1 MFTDDPARPLAVAAR
16 AAAAGYEGVFAPD
29 HLFPPGRPDRPSLEP
44 FSVLAAVA
52 ARHRALRVGTLVSRA
67 SIRPAGLLAK
77 QGAALDH
84 LSAGRAILGIGAGD
98 STSKAE
104 HEAFGL
110 PFRPAVER
118 VAVMEETVQA
128 LRALFAGETWH
139 GGDHVPPLLGPLLPP
154 GAPELWIGGRSE
166 PVLAAAARCA
176 DAWNGWAMDAEGFRT
191 AVTTV
196 RRLADGRDVAATWG
210 GILLVGEDH
219 SDLDRLRSER
229 ASRGL
234 SMDLWQGTPDE
245 LRTFAARL
253 REAGA
258 DWMIVHPVGGDDRAE
273 LVATSL
279 R

>member
-1 MFTDDPARPLAVAAR
+1 MFTDDPARPLAAAAR
-16 AAAAGYEGVFAPD
+16 AAAAGYEAVFAPD

-52 ARHRALRVGTLVSRA
+52 ARHPTLRVGTLVTRA

-104 HEAFGL
+104 HEAFGI
-110 PFRPAVER
+110 PFRPALER
-118 VAVMEETVQA
+118 VALMEETVEA
-128 LRALFAGETWH
+128 LRALFAGATW
-139 GGDHVPPLLGPLLPP
+139 GGGHHVPPLLGPLLPP
-154 GAPELWIGGRSE
+154 GDPELWIGGRSE
-166 PVLAAAARCA
+166 PVLAAAARRA
-176 DAWNGWAMDAEGFRT
+176 DAWNGWAMDAEGFR
-191 AVTTV
+191 AAATTV
-196 RRLADGRDVAATWG
+196 RALADGRDVAATWG
-210 GILLVGEDH
+210 GILLVGEDP
-219 SDLDRLRSER
+219 SDLDRLRSGR

-234 SMDLWQGTPDE
+234 SMDLWQGTTDE
-245 LRTFAARL
+245 LRTFAAHL
-253 REAGA
+253 RDAGA
-258 DWMIVHPVGGDDRAE
+258 DWMIVQPVGGDDRIE